1 MITFYLYQDLVETK
15 DWNLIPKE
23 SAWWLN
29 PLTISLW
36 SFTIKEWKLIILKS
50 KNEMISNI
58 INAMFTWL
66 KNL

>member
-23 SAWWLN
+23 RAWWLN
-29 PLTISLW
+29 SLTISLW
-36 SFTIKEWKLIILKS
+36 AFTIKEWKLIILKS
-50 KNEMISNI
+50 RNEMTSNI

-66 KNL
+66 NNL